1 LKKLQSSEEEIDVQD
16 SLHKIVTS
24 EDDVDDYN
32 TIVPELKLS
41 IFEHLDEFQ
50 IEIESRYK
58 EKSCHIVCGLLA
70 NTFYRPLLSALGSTC
85 SQPVFTMAYDL

>member
-32 TIVPELKLS
+32 SIVPELKLS

-58 EKSCHIVCGLLA
+58 GKRFLYSMRSTGKCILPTIVIC
-70 NTFYRPLLSALGSTC
+70 FR
-85 SQPVFTMAYDL
+85 V

>member
-1 LKKLQSSEEEIDVQD
+1 LKYVFYKKKKQSSEEEIDVQD

-32 TIVPELKLS
+32 SIVPELKLS

-50 IEIESRYK
+50 IEIESR
-58 EKSCHIVCGLLA
+58 
-70 NTFYRPLLSALGSTC
+70 
-85 SQPVFTMAYDL
+85 